1 VSVAC
6 DVDVREEIIKKNI
19 PLVKYIASKI
29 IVGKNKYVEY
39 EDLISYGMIGL
50 MDAINKYDDT
60 KGMKFST
67 YAAIRINGSIID
79 EIRKNSPIS
88 KRAIDKLN
96 RYNKVVEELQNKLY
110 REPKDIEVAERM
122 EISLKELTDIQGYV
136 NYISMMSLETILFGD
151 DEEMSLINSIEDTK
165 SPSPQKSLEEKEMLE
180 YLRRGLDNLKE
191 RDRLILNLYYFEKLT
206 LKQVGAVLE
215 VSESRVCQLHS
226 RAILNLRKEIEKLQ
240 YDIKS

>member
-1 VSVAC
+1 MSGAC
-6 DVDVREEIIKKNI
+6 IVDGREEIIRKNI

-29 IVGKNKYVEY
+29 IIGKNKYMEY

-79 EIRKNSPIS
+79 EIRRNSPIS

-96 RYNKVVEELQNKLY
+96 KYNRAVEELRNKLF
-110 REPKDIEVAERM
+110 REPSDIEVAKRM

-151 DEEMSLINSIEDTK
+151 DEDMSLLNSIEDTN
-165 SPSPQKSLEEKEMLE
+165 SPSPQKSLEEKELLE
-180 YLRRGLDNLKE
+180 YLRKGLDGLKE

-206 LKQVGAVLE
+206 LKQIGQVLE

-226 RAILNLRKEIEKLQ
+226 RAIINLRKEIEKLQ
-240 YDIKS
+240 YSIES

>member
-1 VSVAC
+1 MSVAAY
-6 DVDVREEIIKKNI
+6 DLDVREELIKKNI
-19 PLVKYIASKI
+19 PLVKYIASKV
-29 IVGKNKYVEY
+29 IVGKSKYLEY

-96 RYNKVVEELQNKLY
+96 RYNKVVEELQSKLL
-110 REPKDIEVAERM
+110 REPSDE
-122 EISLKELTDIQGYV
+122 EISQRMGVSMKELNDIQGYV
-136 NYISMMSLETILFGD
+136 NYISMMSLETILYGE
-151 DEEMSLINSIEDTK
+151 DEDMSLLNSIEDTT
-165 SPSPQKSLEEKEMLE
+165 SPSPQKNLEEKEKLE
-180 YLRRGLDNLKE
+180 YLRRALDNLKE
-191 RDRLILNLYYFEKLT
+191 RDRMILNLYYYEGLT
-206 LKQVGAVLE
+206 LKQVGEVLS

-226 RAILNLRKEIEKLQ
+226 RAILNLRKEIEKLK
-240 YDIKS
+240 YDLK

>member
-1 VSVAC
+1 MSVAC
-6 DVDVREEIIKKNI
+6 DLDVREEIIKKNI

-67 YAAIRINGSIID
+67 YATIRINGSIID

-110 REPKDIEVAERM
+110 REPKDAEVAERM

-165 SPSPQKSLEEKEMLE
+165 SPSPQRSLEEKEMLE

-206 LKQVGAVLE
+206 LKQVGEVLE

>member
-1 VSVAC
+1 MSVAC

-29 IVGKNKYVEY
+29 IIGKNKYVEY

-50 MDAINKYDDT
+50 MDAINKYDNT

-79 EIRKNSPIS
+79 EIRKTSPIS

-96 RYNKVVEELQNKLY
+96 RYNKVVEELQNQLY
-110 REPKDIEVAERM
+110 REPQDTEVAKRM
-122 EISLKELTDIQGYV
+122 GISLKELTDIQGYV

-151 DEEMSLINSIEDTK
+151 DEEMSLLNSIEDTK

-180 YLRRGLDNLKE
+180 YLRMGIDNLKE

-206 LKQVGAVLE
+206 LRQVGEVLE

-240 YDIKS
+240 YDIRS

>member
-1 VSVAC
+1 MSEAYSL
-6 DVDVREEIIKKNI
+6 DVREELIKKNI

-29 IVGKNKYVEY
+29 IIGKNKYLEY

-50 MDAINKYDDT
+50 MDAINKYDNT

-96 RYNKVVEELQNKLY
+96 RYNRVVEELQNELL
-110 REPKDIEVAERM
+110 REPQDEEIATRMDITH
-122 EISLKELTDIQGYV
+122 KELTDIQGYV
-136 NYISMMSLETILFGD
+136 NYISMMSLETILFGE
-151 DEEMSLINSIEDTK
+151 DEDMSLLNSIEDTT

-180 YLRRGLDNLKE
+180 YLRMALDRLKE
-191 RDRLILNLYYFEKLT
+191 RDRLILNLYYFDGLT

-226 RAILNLRKEIEKLQ
+226 RAIVNLRKEIEKLK
-240 YDIKS
+240 YTI

>member
-1 VSVAC
+1 
-6 DVDVREEIIKKNI
+6 
-19 PLVKYIASKI
+19 
-29 IVGKNKYVEY
+29 
-39 EDLISYGMIGL
+39 MIGL

-206 LKQVGAVLE
+206 LKQVGTVLE

-240 YDIKS
+240 YDIRS

>member
-96 RYNKVVEELQNKLY
+96 KYNKVVEELQNKLY

-165 SPSPQKSLEEKEMLE
+165 SPSPQKTLEEKEMLE

-206 LKQVGAVLE
+206 LKQIGSVLE

-226 RAILNLRKEIEKLQ
+226 RAILSLRKEIEKLQ

>member
-1 VSVAC
+1 MPE
-6 DVDVREEIIKKNI
+6 R
-19 PLVKYIASKI
+19 
-29 IVGKNKYVEY
+29 
-39 EDLISYGMIGL
+39 
-50 MDAINKYDDT
+50 
-60 KGMKFST
+60 
-67 YAAIRINGSIID
+67 IR
-79 EIRKNSPIS
+79 
-88 KRAIDKLN
+88 
-96 RYNKVVEELQNKLY
+96 Q
-110 REPKDIEVAERM
+110 
-122 EISLKELTDIQGYV
+122 T
-136 NYISMMSLETILFGD
+136 
-151 DEEMSLINSIEDTK
+151 

>member
-1 VSVAC
+1 MSVAAY
-6 DVDVREEIIKKNI
+6 DLDVREELIKKNI
-19 PLVKYIASKI
+19 PLVKYIASKV
-29 IVGKNKYVEY
+29 IVGKSKYLEY

-96 RYNKVVEELQNKLY
+96 RYNKVVEELQSKLL
-110 REPKDIEVAERM
+110 REPSDE
-122 EISLKELTDIQGYV
+122 EISQRMGVSMKELNDIQGYV
-136 NYISMMSLETILFGD
+136 NYISMMSLETILYGE
-151 DEEMSLINSIEDTK
+151 DEDMSLLNSIEDTA
-165 SPSPQKSLEEKEMLE
+165 SPSPQKNLEEKEKLE
-180 YLRRGLDNLKE
+180 YLRRALDNLKE
-191 RDRLILNLYYFEKLT
+191 RDRMILNLYYYEGLT
-206 LKQVGAVLE
+206 LKQVGEVLS

-226 RAILNLRKEIEKLQ
+226 RAILNLRKEIEKLK
-240 YDIKS
+240 YDLK

>member
-1 VSVAC
+1 MSVAC

-19 PLVKYIASKI
+19 PLVKYIASKV

-165 SPSPQKSLEEKEMLE
+165 SPSPQKTLEEKEMLE
-180 YLRRGLDNLKE
+180 YLRRALDNLKE
-191 RDRLILNLYYFEKLT
+191 RDRLILNLYYYEKLT
-206 LKQVGAVLE
+206 LKQIGSVLE

-226 RAILNLRKEIEKLQ
+226 RAILSLRKEIEKLQ
-240 YDIKS
+240 YDIRS

>member
-6 DVDVREEIIKKNI
+6 DVDVREELIKKNI

-29 IVGKNKYVEY
+29 IIGKNKYVEY

-50 MDAINKYDDT
+50 MDAINKYDNT

-96 RYNKVVEELQNKLY
+96 RYNKVVEELQNELY
-110 REPKDIEVAERM
+110 REPKDTEVAKRM
-122 EISLKELTDIQGYV
+122 GISLKELTDIQGYV

-151 DEEMSLINSIEDTK
+151 DEEMSLLNSIEDTK

-180 YLRRGLDNLKE
+180 YLRMGLDNLKE

-206 LKQVGAVLE
+206 LRQVGEVLE